1 MIANRCLLVL
11 SVTGAVACGSG
22 SPKPPA
28 DQPRHPLLEALG
40 PPPLNRPV
48 TAVPLPA
55 GEPVLP
61 AGGGPVVLLVSEG
74 RPYRGVLTG
83 DGRVTT
89 RPGRVEFAS
98 SGRAPIQILYRLP
111 QGLPAVAE
119 WDANGSATL
128 VERSSTAGPDRLV
141 LVRSDRGLLLAH
153 VWVKSAGP
161 AIAELGDGL
170 RLVRA
175 IRPLIAAREV
185 APEPG
190 VEVLDGGQSVGVVPR
205 ATPTRVETRAGAFDV
220 LVETNR
226 PVYSKESDG
235 RGAEYVTKV
244 WLVRSGP

>member
-1 MIANRCLLVL
+1 MIAHRCLLVL
-11 SVTGAVACGSG
+11 SVTGAVACGSS

-28 DQPRHPLLEALG
+28 DQPRHPLLDALA
-40 PPPLNRPV
+40 PPPLNRPAA
-48 TAVPLPA
+48 AVPLPT
-55 GEPVLP
+55 GEPSLP
-61 AGGGPVVLLVSEG
+61 AGGGPGLLLVSER
-74 RPYRGVLTG
+74 RPFRGVLTG

-89 RPGRVEFAS
+89 RPERVEFAS
-98 SGRAPIQILYRLP
+98 SGRAPVQILYRLP
-111 QGLPAVAE
+111 KGLPAISE
-119 WDANGSATL
+119 WDGNGRVTL

-141 LVRSDRGLLLAH
+141 LVRSERGLLLAH

-175 IRPLIAAREV
+175 IRPVIAARQV

-190 VEVLDGGQSVGVVPR
+190 VEVLDGGQSVSVIPR
-205 ATPTRVETRAGAFDV
+205 GTPTRIETRVGAFDV

-226 PVYSKESDG
+226 PVYSMEPDR